1 MCRGWSSFNCCR
13 YIYSFGVVRLEIF
26 IRRKPTDEM
35 FRDGL
40 SIAKYTEMNI
50 PDKMLQIVDPQL
62 VQELGLSQ
70 EDSVTDDENAAH
82 CLLSVLNIGLCCTKS
97 APSERISMQEVA
109 AKLHTIRDSYLR

>member
-1 MCRGWSSFNCCR
+1 MNSSNTQSVECAAGGQVSTAAD
-13 YIYSFGVVRLEIF
+13 IYSFGVVLLEIF
-26 IRRKPTDEM
+26 IRRKPTDEI

-70 EDSVTDDENAAH
+70 EDR
-82 CLLSVLNIGLCCTKS
+82 CLTMK
-97 APSERISMQEVA
+97 MQHIA
-109 AKLHTIRDSYLR
+109 FFLY